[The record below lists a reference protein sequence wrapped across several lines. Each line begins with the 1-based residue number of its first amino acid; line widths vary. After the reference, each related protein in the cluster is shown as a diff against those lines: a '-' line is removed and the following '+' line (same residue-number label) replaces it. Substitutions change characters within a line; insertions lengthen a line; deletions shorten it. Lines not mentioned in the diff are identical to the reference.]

1 MSPAKP
7 PPRAPEE
14 DFASL
19 KFEEALARLEGI
31 VARLE
36 GGDLPLEEA
45 LGIFEEGVRLTR
57 HCSRRLT
64 EAERKVSILMKNAQG
79 QIEERPFEPGNENAT
94 HTTED

>member
-1 MSPAKP
+1 MSPPKSTPKTGDDELAN
-7 PPRAPEE
+7 
-14 DFASL
+14 L

-57 HCSRRLT
+57 HCSKRLT
-64 EAERKVSILMKNAQG
+64 EAERKVSILMTNAQG
-79 QIEERPFEPGNENAT
+79 QLEERPFEQEG
-94 HTTED
+94 

>member
-1 MSPAKP
+1 MSPPKS
-7 PPRAPEE
+7 APKTGDDEL
-14 DFASL
+14 ANL

-57 HCSRRLT
+57 HCSKRLN

-79 QIEERPFEPGNENAT
+79 QLEEKPFEHEG
-94 HTTED
+94 

>member
-1 MSPAKP
+1 MSATKS
-7 PPRAPEE
+7 APKTGDDEL
-14 DFASL
+14 ANL

-64 EAERKVSILMKNAQG
+64 EAERKVSILLKNSQG
-79 QIEERPFEPGNENAT
+79 QLEERPFEHEG
-94 HTTED
+94 